1 MVRKAV
7 KKARK
12 WERWQD
18 RERERAEQA
27 AAADRT
33 REPGGAEAASAP
45 AVLIDPRDTRRDC
58 GLVNRAVRE
67 RWPIGRSKARTIVSR
82 LMGIVETREVLTP
95 SGDGGMIPDTGRADA
110 NAIAAAKVLV
120 GMVQHN
126 HRERSE
132 GRGTTIN
139 VGVAVN
145 GGTDDRRNQ
154 TLAIAQ
160 RIRAGRIS

>member
-18 RERERAEQA
+18 KERERADGA

-33 REPGGAEAASAP
+33 VEPGGAKTVPAP

-58 GLVNRAVRE
+58 GLVNRAVRD

-82 LMGIVETREVLTP
+82 LMGIVETREVLTVSGFPGTNCLKGTRHAGSLHNKLPNFLFDIREANRFAP
-95 SGDGGMIPDTGRADA
+95 SWAPDS
-110 NAIAAAKVLV
+110 AALSA
-120 GMVQHN
+120 
-126 HRERSE
+126 
-132 GRGTTIN
+132 
-139 VGVAVN
+139 A
-145 GGTDDRRNQ
+145 
-154 TLAIAQ
+154 
-160 RIRAGRIS
+160 

>member
-12 WERWQD
+12 WERWAD
-18 RERERAEQA
+18 KERERAEQA

-33 REPGGAEAASAP
+33 AEPGGAKTVPAP

-82 LMGIVETREVLTP
+82 LMGIVETREVLAP
-95 SGDGGMIPDTGRADA
+95 SGDGGMMPDTGKADA
-110 NAIAAAKVLV
+110 NAIAAARVLV

-132 GRGTTIN
+132 GKGTTIN

-145 GGTDDRRNQ
+145 GATDDRRNQ

>member
-12 WERWQD
+12 WERWAD
-18 RERERAEQA
+18 KERERADGA
-27 AAADRT
+27 AAADWT
-33 REPGGAEAASAP
+33 ADPGGAETTPAP
-45 AVLIDPRDTRRDC
+45 AVLIDPRDTRQDC
-58 GLVNRAVRE
+58 GLVNRAVRD

-95 SGDGGMIPDTGRADA
+95 MGDLDTGKADA
-110 NAIAAAKVLV
+110 NAIAAARVLV

-132 GRGTTIN
+132 GKGTTIN

-145 GGTDDRRNQ
+145 GAADDRRNQ

>member
-12 WERWQD
+12 WERWAE
-18 RERERAEQA
+18 RERERAEGA

-33 REPGGAEAASAP
+33 SEPGGAEIVSAP
-45 AVLIDPRDTRRDC
+45 AVLIDPRDTRQDC

-67 RWPIGRSKARTIVSR
+67 RWPIGRSKARTIVDR
-82 LMGIVETREVLTP
+82 LMTIVETREVLTP
-95 SGDGGMIPDTGRADA
+95 MGDPDTGKADA
-110 NAIAAAKVLV
+110 NAIAAARVLV

-132 GRGTTIN
+132 GKGTTIN

-145 GGTDDRRNQ
+145 GSVDDRRNQ

-160 RIRAGRIS
+160 RIRANRIS

>member
-1 MVRKAV
+1 MVRKAT

-12 WERWQD
+12 WERWAD
-18 RERERAEQA
+18 KERERADRA
-27 AAADRT
+27 AAADWT
-33 REPGGAEAASAP
+33 ADPGGAETVPAP
-45 AVLIDPRDTRRDC
+45 AVLIDPRDTRRGC
-58 GLVNRAVRE
+58 GWVNRAVRD

-95 SGDGGMIPDTGRADA
+95 SGDGGMMPDTGKADA
-110 NAIAAAKVLV
+110 NAIAAARVLV

-132 GRGTTIN
+132 GKGTTIN

-145 GGTDDRRNQ
+145 GATDDRRNQ